1 MTEMIRNEV
10 NMGQDRSGLHSR
22 QTKVSEA
29 ETIRAC
35 EEKVADEPIR
45 RCERLVVIEIERDR
59 GRSKKIG
66 GK

>member
-29 ETIRAC
+29 EMVRAC

-45 RCERLVVIEIERDR
+45 RCERLVVIEIER
-59 GRSKKIG
+59 
-66 GK
+66 